1 MQTARDAA
9 NRGGNVSRM
18 MVVFSD
24 GLSTTNLSPDL
35 VARSANAFGIPI
47 YPVVLGHDRV
57 VARAQGLTGNL
68 GLGRH
73 PNPDNNQ
80 QGEPQFGPRRNP
92 EGTNSKAV
100 DRLQPGNPPASLRRS
115 RPAKRRAQLRPRG
128 HQQHGDSADPRI
140 ALHSGGDRV
149 YRWLLPGSGGRGT
162 HRSHGRG
169 QPRERGDRKA
179 LRRAA
184 PRRSLT

>member
-57 VARAQGLTGNL
+57 VARAQGLAGHL

-92 EGTNSKAV
+92 EGQIRRQSTARSQETLRRVFADLGPRNGGRSYDLEVINNTVIRQILGSLSTLAETEYIAGYYPGAV
-100 DRLQPGNPPASLRRS
+100 DEELTAHTVEVSLVS
-115 RPAKRRAQLRPRG
+115 EEIGKL
-128 HQQHGDSADPRI
+128 
-140 ALHSGGDRV
+140 
-149 YRWLLPGSGGRGT
+149 YGGRRLVV
-162 HRSHGRG
+162 H
-169 QPRERGDRKA
+169 
-179 LRRAA
+179 
-184 PRRSLT
+184 

>member
-57 VARAQGLTGNL
+57 VARAQGLAGNL
-68 GLGRH
+68 
-73 PNPDNNQ
+73 
-80 QGEPQFGPRRNP
+80 
-92 EGTNSKAV
+92 
-100 DRLQPGNPPASLRRS
+100 RS
-115 RPAKRRAQLRPRG
+115 RAPPESGQQPA
-128 HQQHGDSADPRI
+128 
-140 ALHSGGDRV
+140 
-149 YRWLLPGSGGRGT
+149 
-162 HRSHGRG
+162 
-169 QPRERGDRKA
+169 
-179 LRRAA
+179 RRAA
-184 PRRSLT
+184 VRSETQP